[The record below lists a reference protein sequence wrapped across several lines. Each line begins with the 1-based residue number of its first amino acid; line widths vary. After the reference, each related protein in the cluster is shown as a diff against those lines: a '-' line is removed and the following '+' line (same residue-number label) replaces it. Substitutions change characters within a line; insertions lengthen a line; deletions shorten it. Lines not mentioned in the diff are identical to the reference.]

1 MERPGSM
8 LTIDEVV
15 TTYGPVR
22 ALNGVSFEVPDSTI
36 TAVLGA
42 NGAGK
47 TTLLRTI
54 NGLVRCRSG
63 RIVYND
69 HDLTRTPVERVVKL
83 GIANAREGGGVI
95 TELTGEETLRLGPLG
110 RRDRSERQPWGGEL
124 FALFPPLA
132 ERRARSV

>member
-1 MERPGSM
+1 MERPASM

-54 NGLVRCRSG
+54 NGLVRSRSG

-69 HDLTRTPVERVVKL
+69 HGRS
-83 GIANAREGGGVI
+83 
-95 TELTGEETLRLGPLG
+95 RLP
-110 RRDRSERQPWGGEL
+110 SPY
-124 FALFPPLA
+124 
-132 ERRARSV
+132 RRARPDPPPGEARQAERALQGRDRALLLLPAPGRHHRRAAR

>member
-1 MERPGSM
+1 MERPASM

-54 NGLVRCRSG
+54 NGLVRSRSG
-63 RIVYND
+63 RIVYNG
-69 HDLTRTPVERVVKL
+69 HDLTRTPLERVVKL
-83 GIANAREGGGVI
+83 GVAHVPEGRGVI
-95 TELTGEETLRLGPLG
+95 PDVTDEKNLPVGALG
-110 RRDRSERQPWGGEL
+110 RRDRREVEKSMAEM

-132 ERRARSV
+132 ERRARS